1 MAYTLKHTN
10 WFSNRPTY
18 TTNKFGISPSSKFI
32 YKEMEIEAYKTSA
45 ALMSQALFYVSN
57 QVTENSAQLVA
68 KENSDS
74 SYTDG
79 KHIVVGMNPMNEHED
94 AYVGMDIEMGLACHE
109 ACHCA
114 FTDFKNYDLKMV
126 KYPIAHWLHNVYED
140 ECIEEMLGIR
150 KPQWMYFLNNVLV
163 HYFSE
168 DKFINSMKKLVL
180 SNSKIDTVQFMVLYM
195 VRNSSLSKRF
205 PKEWID
211 EFGPML
217 DEIYEK
223 VIVKLENPSQFK
235 YSPTKNTVDA
245 CLDTIEII
253 KKYVKLDDLNSK
265 LAKPNLGMIGNSST
279 EGNPNQEKNCGQNGL
294 FSPNTSEG
302 RTKSKNAISQK
313 FNKAKESVNQE
324 NDTLGKCDNKPNELF
339 KGATKEIG
347 AVKPNSFDA
356 VAYKKM
362 VSKLTEEIKIA
373 KKIIIPNNK
382 KIELEDDKFHRNGQL
397 ISSHLV
403 QAIQGVNCVYHR
415 KVMKKSESPDPKYA
429 FVISIDESGSMNFP
443 QNSEYSARNVAS
455 KLACIFYESMKNY
468 EGIDLYIYGHGENI
482 VKYITPKDKNPYKLG
497 NRLCQMSQNDAKSYD
512 TILKDVKLQTNK
524 KIFFLNI
531 TDSLYL
537 SSKTSLIRVINDWK
551 AQNILFGLL
560 CINSTDYEYKNNEKE
575 YKSINYQLYADNW
588 VSVPNTKSGMKE
600 ALIKFSNIVRKNY
613 DKLK

>member
-10 WFSNRPTY
+10 WFSSRPTY
-18 TTNKFGISPSSKFI
+18 TINKFGISPSSKFI
-32 YKEMEIEAYKTSA
+32 YKEIEIEAYKTSA
-45 ALMSQALFYVSN
+45 ALMSQALLYVSN
-57 QVTENSAQLVA
+57 QVTENSVQLVA

-79 KHIVVGMNPMNEHED
+79 KHIVVGMNPMKEHED
-94 AYVGMDIEMGLACHE
+94 AYVGMDIEMGLVCHE

-180 SNSKIDTVQFMVLYM
+180 SNSKIDIVQFMVLYM

-211 EFGPML
+211 EFGSML

-223 VIVKLENPSQFK
+223 VIVKLEDPSQFK
-235 YSPTKNTVDA
+235 YSPTKNTVVA

-324 NDTLGKCDNKPNELF
+324 NDTLGKPDNKPNELF

-347 AVKPNSFDA
+347 AVKPNSSDA

-362 VSKLTEEIKIA
+362 VSKLTEEINIA

-382 KIELEDDKFHRNGQL
+382 KIELKDDKFHRNGQL

-455 KLACIFYESMKNY
+455 KLACIFYEAMKNY

-497 NRLCQMSQNDAKSYD
+497 NRLHQMSQNDAKSYD

-524 KIFFLNI
+524 KILFLNI

-551 AQNILFGLL
+551 AQNVLFGLL
-560 CINSTDYEYKNNEKE
+560 CINSMDYEYKNNEKE
-575 YKSINYQLYADNW
+575 YKSINYQLYDDNW

>member
-1 MAYTLKHTN
+1 MAYTLKHTK

-18 TTNKFGISPSSKFI
+18 TINKFGINPSSKFI

-45 ALMSQALFYVSN
+45 ALMSQALLYVSN

-79 KHIVVGMNPMNEHED
+79 KHIVVGMNPMKEHKD
-94 AYVGMDIEMGLACHE
+94 AYDGMDIEMGLACHE

-140 ECIEEMLGIR
+140 ECIEEMLGVR
-150 KPQWMYFLNNVLV
+150 KPQWMYFLNHVLS

-168 DKFINSMKKLVL
+168 NKFISSMKKLIL
-180 SNSKIDTVQFMVLYM
+180 SDSKIDIVQFMILYM
-195 VRNSSLSKRF
+195 VRNSSFSFRF

-223 VIVKLENPSQFK
+223 VIVKIEDPNQFK
-235 YSPTKNTVDA
+235 YTPTKNTVVA
-245 CLDTIEII
+245 SIDTIEII

-265 LAKPNLGMIGNSST
+265 LSKPNLGMIGNSST
-279 EGNPNQEKNCGQNGL
+279 EGNPNQDKNCGQNGL
-294 FSPNTSEG
+294 FSPNTSDG
-302 RTKSKNAISQK
+302 RSKSKNAISQK

-324 NDTLGKCDNKPNELF
+324 NDTIDKCNNKPDELF

-347 AVKPNSFDA
+347 AIKPNSSDSI
-356 VAYKKM
+356 AYNRIISSLK
-362 VSKLTEEIKIA
+362 EEIRIA
-373 KKIIIPNNK
+373 KRIIIPNNK

-415 KVMKKSESPDPKYA
+415 KVIKKSETPDPKYA
-429 FVISIDESGSMNFP
+429 FVLSLDESGSMSYQLSN
-443 QNSEYSARNVAS
+443 EYSGRNIAS
-455 KLACIFYESMKNY
+455 KLACIFYEAMKDY

-482 VKYITPKDKNPYKLG
+482 VKYVTPKDKNPYKLG
-497 NRLCQMSQNDAKSYD
+497 NRLYQGMQNDAKSYD
-512 TILKDVKLQTNK
+512 TILKDVRLQTNK

-537 SSKTSLIRVINDWK
+537 SNKENLVQTIKQWK
-551 AQNILFGLL
+551 DRNVSFGLL
-560 CINSTDYEYKNNEKE
+560 CINSSENETR
-575 YKSINYQLYADNW
+575 YNAINDEMYGDNW
-588 VSVPNTKSGMKE
+588 VGVSDTKLGMKE

>member
-1 MAYTLKHTN
+1 MTYTLKHTN

-18 TTNKFGISPSSKFI
+18 TINKFGISPSSKFI
-32 YKEMEIEAYKTSA
+32 YKEMEIEAYKTSD
-45 ALMSQALFYVSN
+45 ALMSQALLYVSN

-79 KHIVVGMNPMNEHED
+79 KHIVVGMNPMKEHED

-114 FTDFKNYDLKMV
+114 FTDFKNYDLKTV

-195 VRNSSLSKRF
+195 VRNSSLSNRF

-223 VIVKLENPSQFK
+223 VIVKLEDPSQFK
-235 YSPTKNTVDA
+235 YSPTKNTVVA

-347 AVKPNSFDA
+347 AVKPNSSDGI
-356 VAYKKM
+356 AYKKM

-455 KLACIFYESMKNY
+455 KLACIFYEAMKNY

-497 NRLCQMSQNDAKSYD
+497 NRLHQMSQNDAKSYD

-524 KIFFLNI
+524 KILFLNI

-551 AQNILFGLL
+551 AQNVLFGLL

-575 YKSINYQLYADNW
+575 YKSINYQLYGDNW
-588 VSVPNTKSGMKE
+588 VGVSDTKSGMKE

>member
-1 MAYTLKHTN
+1 MTYTLKHTK

-18 TTNKFGISPSSKFI
+18 TVNKFGINPSSKFI

-45 ALMSQALFYVSN
+45 ALMSQALLYVSN
-57 QVTENSAQLVA
+57 QVTENSAQLVV
-68 KENSDS
+68 KKNSDT

-79 KHIVVGMNPMNEHED
+79 KHIVVGMNPMKEHKD
-94 AYVGMDIEMGLACHE
+94 AYDGMDIGMGLACHE

-114 FTDFKNYDLKMV
+114 FTDFKNYDLEKV

-150 KPQWMYFLNNVLV
+150 KPQWMYFLNHVLS

-180 SNSKIDTVQFMVLYM
+180 SNSKIDIVQFIVLYM
-195 VRNSSLSKRF
+195 VRNSNLSNRF

-223 VIVKLENPSQFK
+223 VIVNLEDPSQFK
-235 YSPTKNTVDA
+235 YSPTKNTVVA

-253 KKYVKLDDLNSK
+253 KKYVKLDDLNSD

-279 EGNPNQEKNCGQNGL
+279 EGNPNQDKNCGQNGL
-294 FSPNTSEG
+294 FSPNTKTG
-302 RTKSKNAISQK
+302 RSKSNHIIEQK
-313 FNKAKESVNQE
+313 FDNAKNTL
-324 NDTLGKCDNKPNELF
+324 NDNSSNNLSDVKLVGNAPVD
-339 KGATKEIG
+339 EIG
-347 AVKPNSFDA
+347 AIKPNNSDT
-356 VAYKKM
+356 VAYKKI
-362 VSKLTEEIKIA
+362 VSFLKEEIRIA
-373 KKIIIPNNK
+373 KRIIIPNNK

-429 FVISIDESGSMNFP
+429 FVLSIDESGSMGP
-443 QNSEYSARNVAS
+443 KSSYEYSPRNIAT
-455 KLACIFYESMKNY
+455 KIACIFYEAMKDY
-468 EGIDLYIYGHGENI
+468 DGIDLYIYGHGENI

-497 NRLCQMSQNDAKSYD
+497 NRRCQGMQNDAKSYD
-512 TILKDVKLQTNK
+512 TILKDVRLHTNK

-537 SSKTSLIRVINDWK
+537 SNKESLIKTISKWK
-551 AQNILFGLL
+551 DRNVSFGLL
-560 CINSTDYEYKNNEKE
+560 SINSFEKNKTKYDTINDRMYE
-575 YKSINYQLYADNW
+575 DNW
-588 VSVPNTKSGMKE
+588 VSIPNSKSGMKE
-600 ALIKFSNIVRKNY
+600 ALIRFSNIVRKNY

>member
-1 MAYTLKHTN
+1 MTYTLKHTN

-18 TTNKFGISPSSKFI
+18 TINKFGISPSSKFI

-45 ALMSQALFYVSN
+45 ALMSQALLYVSN

-79 KHIVVGMNPMNEHED
+79 KHIVVGMNPMKEHED

-114 FTDFKNYDLKMV
+114 FTDFKNYDLKTV

-195 VRNSSLSKRF
+195 VRNSSLSNRF

-223 VIVKLENPSQFK
+223 VIVKLEDPSQFK
-235 YSPTKNTVDA
+235 YSPTKNTVVA

-347 AVKPNSFDA
+347 AVKPNSSDGI
-356 VAYKKM
+356 AYKKM
-362 VSKLTEEIKIA
+362 VSKLTEEINIA

-455 KLACIFYESMKNY
+455 KLACIFYEAMKNY
-468 EGIDLYIYGHGENI
+468 EGINLYIYGHGENI

-497 NRLCQMSQNDAKSYD
+497 NRLHQMSQNDAKSYD

-524 KIFFLNI
+524 KILFLNI

-551 AQNILFGLL
+551 AQNVLFGLL

-575 YKSINYQLYADNW
+575 YKSINYQLYGDNW
-588 VSVPNTKSGMKE
+588 VGVSDTKSGMKE

>member
-1 MAYTLKHTN
+1 MAYTLKHTK

-18 TTNKFGISPSSKFI
+18 TINKFGINPSSKFI

-45 ALMSQALFYVSN
+45 ALMSQALLYVSN
-57 QVTENSAQLVA
+57 QVTENSAQLVV

-79 KHIVVGMNPMNEHED
+79 KHIVVGMNPMKEHKD
-94 AYVGMDIEMGLACHE
+94 AYDGMDIEMGLACHE

-140 ECIEEMLGIR
+140 ECIEEMLGVG
-150 KPQWMYFLNNVLV
+150 KPQWMYFLNHVLS

-168 DKFINSMKKLVL
+168 DKFINSVKKLVL
-180 SNSKIDTVQFMVLYM
+180 SNSKIDIVQFMVLYM
-195 VRNSSLSKRF
+195 VRNSNLSNRF
-205 PKEWID
+205 PKEWIE

-217 DEIYEK
+217 DEIYEN
-223 VIVKLENPSQFK
+223 VIVKIEDPNQFK
-235 YSPTKNTVDA
+235 YSPTKNTVFA

-265 LAKPNLGMIGNSST
+265 LSKPNLGMIGNSST
-279 EGNPNQEKNCGQNGL
+279 EGNPNQDKNCGQNGL

-302 RTKSKNAISQK
+302 RNKSNNVISQK

-324 NDTLGKCDNKPNELF
+324 NDALGKPDNKLDELF

-347 AVKPNSFDA
+347 AVKPNSSDV

-362 VSKLTEEIKIA
+362 VSKLTEEINIA

-455 KLACIFYESMKNY
+455 KLACIFYEAMKNY
-468 EGIDLYIYGHGENI
+468 DGIDLYIYGHGENI

-497 NRLCQMSQNDAKSYD
+497 NRLHQMSQNDAKSYD

-551 AQNILFGLL
+551 AKNVLFGLL
-560 CINSTDYEYKNNEKE
+560 CINSTDYQYKNNEKE
-575 YKSINYQLYADNW
+575 YKSINYQLYGDNW
-588 VSVPNTKSGMKE
+588 VGVSDTKSGMKE
-600 ALIKFSNIVRKNY
+600 ALIKFSNIIRKNY

>member
-1 MAYTLKHTN
+1 MTYTLKHTK

-18 TTNKFGISPSSKFI
+18 TVNKFGINPSSKFI

-45 ALMSQALFYVSN
+45 ALMSQALLYVSN
-57 QVTENSAQLVA
+57 QVTENSAQLVV
-68 KENSDS
+68 KKNSDT

-79 KHIVVGMNPMNEHED
+79 KHIVVGMNPMKEHSN
-94 AYVGMDIEMGLACHE
+94 AYDGMDIEMGLTCHE

-114 FTDFKNYDLKMV
+114 FTDFKNYDLETV

-150 KPQWMYFLNNVLV
+150 KPQWMYFLNHVLS

-168 DKFINSMKKLVL
+168 DKFINSIKKLVL
-180 SNSKIDTVQFMVLYM
+180 SNSKIDIVQFMVLYM
-195 VRNSSLSKRF
+195 VRNSSLSNRF

-211 EFGPML
+211 EFGQML
-217 DEIYEK
+217 DEIYEN
-223 VIVKLENPSQFK
+223 VIVKIEDPNQFK
-235 YSPTKNTVDA
+235 YSPTKNTVVA

-253 KKYVKLDDLNSK
+253 KKYVKLDDLNSD

-279 EGNPNQEKNCGQNGL
+279 EGNPNQDKNCGQNGL
-294 FSPNTSEG
+294 FSPNTKTG
-302 RTKSKNAISQK
+302 RSKSNHVIEQK
-313 FNKAKESVNQE
+313 FDNAKNTL
-324 NDTLGKCDNKPNELF
+324 NDNSSNNLSDVKLVGNAPAD
-339 KGATKEIG
+339 EIG
-347 AVKPNSFDA
+347 AVKPNNSDT
-356 VAYKKM
+356 VAYKKI
-362 VSKLTEEIKIA
+362 VSFLKEEIRIA
-373 KKIIIPNNK
+373 KRIIIPNNK

-429 FVISIDESGSMNFP
+429 FVLSIDESGSMGP
-443 QNSEYSARNVAS
+443 KSSYEYSPRNIAT
-455 KLACIFYESMKNY
+455 KLACIFYEAMKDY
-468 EGIDLYIYGHGENI
+468 DGIDLYIYGHGENI

-497 NRLCQMSQNDAKSYD
+497 NRRCQGMQNDAKSYD
-512 TILKDVKLQTNK
+512 TILKDVRLQTNK

-537 SSKTSLIRVINDWK
+537 SNKESLIKTISKWK
-551 AQNILFGLL
+551 DRNVSFGLL
-560 CINSTDYEYKNNEKE
+560 SINSFEKNKTKYDTINDRMYE
-575 YKSINYQLYADNW
+575 DNW
-588 VSVPNTKSGMKE
+588 VSIPNSKSGMKE
-600 ALIKFSNIVRKNY
+600 ALIRFSNIVRKNY

>member
-1 MAYTLKHTN
+1 MAYIIKHTK

-18 TTNKFGISPSSKFI
+18 TINKFGINPSSKFI

-45 ALMSQALFYVSN
+45 ALMSQALLYVSN
-57 QVTENSAQLVA
+57 QVTENSAQLVV
-68 KENSDS
+68 KKNSDT

-79 KHIVVGMNPMNEHED
+79 KHIVVGMNPMKEHKD
-94 AYVGMDIEMGLACHE
+94 AYDGMDIEMGLACHE

-140 ECIEEMLGIR
+140 ECIEEMLGVR
-150 KPQWMYFLNNVLV
+150 KPQWMYFLNNVLS

-180 SNSKIDTVQFMVLYM
+180 SNSKIDIVQFMVLYM
-195 VRNSSLSKRF
+195 VRNSELSNRF

-223 VIVKLENPSQFK
+223 VIVKIEDPNQFK
-235 YSPTKNTVDA
+235 YSPTKNTVVA

-265 LAKPNLGMIGNSST
+265 LSKPNLGMIGNSST
-279 EGNPNQEKNCGQNGL
+279 EGNPNQDKNCGQNGL

-302 RTKSKNAISQK
+302 RTKSKNVISQK

-347 AVKPNSFDA
+347 AVKPNSSDA

-397 ISSHLV
+397 ISSHLI

-455 KLACIFYESMKNY
+455 KLACIFYEAMKNY
-468 EGIDLYIYGHGENI
+468 DGIDLYIYGHGENI
-482 VKYITPKDKNPYKLG
+482 VKYITPKDRNPYKLG

-537 SSKTSLIRVINDWK
+537 SSKTSLIRVIDNWK
-551 AQNILFGLL
+551 AQNVLFGLL
-560 CINSTDYEYKNNEKE
+560 CINSSDYKYQNKEKE
-575 YKSINYQLYADNW
+575 YKAINNQLYGDNW
-588 VSVPNTKSGMKE
+588 VGVSDTKSGMKE

>member
-1 MAYTLKHTN
+1 MAYTLKHTK

-18 TTNKFGISPSSKFI
+18 TINKFGINPSSKFI
-32 YKEMEIEAYKTSA
+32 YKEMEIESYKTSA
-45 ALMSQALFYVSN
+45 ALMSQALLYVSN
-57 QVTENSAQLVA
+57 QVTENSAQLVV

-79 KHIVVGMNPMNEHED
+79 KHIVVGMNPMKEHKD
-94 AYVGMDIEMGLACHE
+94 AYDGMDIEMGLACHE

-140 ECIEEMLGIR
+140 ECIEEMLGVR
-150 KPQWMYFLNNVLV
+150 KSQWMYFLNHVLS

-168 DKFINSMKKLVL
+168 DKFINSVKKLVL
-180 SNSKIDTVQFMVLYM
+180 SNSKIDIVQFMILYM
-195 VRNSSLSKRF
+195 VRNSNLLNRF

-223 VIVKLENPSQFK
+223 VIVKIEDPNQFK
-235 YSPTKNTVDA
+235 YSPTKNTVVA

-265 LAKPNLGMIGNSST
+265 LSKPNLGMIGNSST
-279 EGNPNQEKNCGQNGL
+279 EGNPNQDKNCGQNGL

-302 RTKSKNAISQK
+302 RTKSKNVISQK

-347 AVKPNSFDA
+347 AVKPNSSDA

-415 KVMKKSESPDPKYA
+415 KIMKKSESPDPKYA

-455 KLACIFYESMKNY
+455 KLACIFYEAMKNY
-468 EGIDLYIYGHGENI
+468 DGIDLYIYGHGENI
-482 VKYITPKDKNPYKLG
+482 VKYITPKDRNPYKLG

-537 SSKTSLIRVINDWK
+537 SSKTSLIRVIDNWK
-551 AQNILFGLL
+551 AQNVLFGLL
-560 CINSTDYEYKNNEKE
+560 CINSSDYKYQNNEKE
-575 YKSINYQLYADNW
+575 YKAINNQLYGDNW
-588 VSVPNTKSGMKE
+588 VGVSDTKSGMKE

>member
-1 MAYTLKHTN
+1 MSYILKHTK

-18 TTNKFGISPSSKFI
+18 TVNKFGINPSSKFI

-45 ALMSQALFYVSN
+45 ALMSQALLYVSN
-57 QVTENSAQLVA
+57 QVTENSAQLVV
-68 KENSDS
+68 KKNSDT

-79 KHIVVGMNPMNEHED
+79 KHIVVGMNPMNEYSN
-94 AYVGMDIEMGLACHE
+94 AYDGMDIEMGLACHE

-114 FTDFKNYDLKMV
+114 FTDFKNYDLEKV

-140 ECIEEMLGIR
+140 ECIEEMLGVR
-150 KPQWMYFLNNVLV
+150 KPQWMYFLNHVLS

-168 DKFINSMKKLVL
+168 DKFINSIKKLVL
-180 SNSKIDTVQFMVLYM
+180 SNSKIDIVQFMVLYM
-195 VRNSSLSKRF
+195 VRNSSLSNRF

-223 VIVKLENPSQFK
+223 VIVKIEDPNQFK
-235 YSPTKNTVDA
+235 YSPTKNTVVA

-253 KKYVKLDDLNSK
+253 KKYVKLDDLNSD

-279 EGNPNQEKNCGQNGL
+279 EGNPNQDKNCGQNGL
-294 FSPNTSEG
+294 FSPNTKTG
-302 RTKSKNAISQK
+302 RSKSNHAIEQK
-313 FNKAKESVNQE
+313 FDNAKNTL
-324 NDTLGKCDNKPNELF
+324 NDNSSNNLSDVKLVGNAPVD
-339 KGATKEIG
+339 EIG
-347 AVKPNSFDA
+347 AVKPNNSDT
-356 VAYKKM
+356 VAYKKI
-362 VSKLTEEIKIA
+362 VSFLKEEIRIA
-373 KKIIIPNNK
+373 KRIIIPNNK

-429 FVISIDESGSMNFP
+429 FVLSIDESGSMGP
-443 QNSEYSARNVAS
+443 KSSYEYSPRNIAT
-455 KLACIFYESMKNY
+455 KLACIFYEAMKDY
-468 EGIDLYIYGHGENI
+468 DGIDLYIYGHGENI

-497 NRLCQMSQNDAKSYD
+497 NRRCQGMQNDAKSYD
-512 TILKDVKLQTNK
+512 TILKDVRLHTNK

-537 SSKTSLIRVINDWK
+537 SNKESLIKTISKWK
-551 AQNILFGLL
+551 DRNVSFGLL
-560 CINSTDYEYKNNEKE
+560 SINSFEKNKTKYDTINDRMYE
-575 YKSINYQLYADNW
+575 DNW
-588 VSVPNTKSGMKE
+588 VSIPNSKSGMKE
-600 ALIKFSNIVRKNY
+600 ALIRFSNIVRKNY

>member
-1 MAYTLKHTN
+1 MPYILKHTK

-18 TTNKFGISPSSKFI
+18 TINKFGINPSSKFI
-32 YKEMEIEAYKTSA
+32 YKEMEIEAYKTSP
-45 ALMSQALFYVSN
+45 ALMSQALLYVSN

-68 KENSDS
+68 KKNSDS

-79 KHIVVGMNPMNEHED
+79 KHIVVGMNPMKEHKD
-94 AYVGMDIEMGLACHE
+94 AYDGMDIEMGLACHE

-140 ECIEEMLGIR
+140 ECIEEMLGIK
-150 KPQWMYFLNNVLV
+150 KPQWMYFLNHVLS

-168 DKFINSMKKLVL
+168 DKFINSIKKLVL
-180 SNSKIDTVQFMVLYM
+180 SNSKIDIVQFMILYM
-195 VRNSSLSKRF
+195 VRNSELSNRF

-223 VIVKLENPSQFK
+223 VIVKIEDPNQFK
-235 YSPTKNTVDA
+235 YTPTKNTVVA

-253 KKYVKLDDLNSK
+253 KKYVKLDDLNSR
-265 LAKPNLGMIGNSST
+265 LSKPNLGMIGNSST
-279 EGNPNQEKNCGQNGL
+279 EGNPNQDKNCGQNGL
-294 FSPNTSEG
+294 FSPNTSAG
-302 RTKSKNAISQK
+302 RSKSNNAIKQKFDNAKNALNNNS
-313 FNKAKESVNQE
+313 NNESLEIKMFE
-324 NDTLGKCDNKPNELF
+324 NSID
-339 KGATKEIG
+339 EIG
-347 AVKPNSFDA
+347 AIKPNNSDA
-356 VAYKKM
+356 IAYNRIISSLK
-362 VSKLTEEIKIA
+362 EEIRIA
-373 KKIIIPNNK
+373 KRIIIPNNK
-382 KIELEDDKFHRNGQL
+382 KIELEDDKFHRNGQI

-415 KVMKKSESPDPKYA
+415 KVIKRSETPDPKYA
-429 FVISIDESGSMNFP
+429 FVLSLDESGSMNFP
-443 QNSEYSARNVAS
+443 QNGEYSARNVAS
-455 KLACIFYESMKNY
+455 KLACIFYEAMKNY

-497 NRLCQMSQNDAKSYD
+497 NRLYQMSQNDAKSYD
-512 TILKDVKLQTNK
+512 TILKDVRLQTNK

-537 SSKTSLIRVINDWK
+537 SNKENLVQTIKQWK
-551 AQNILFGLL
+551 DRNVSFGLL
-560 CINSTDYEYKNNEKE
+560 CINSSENETR
-575 YKSINYQLYADNW
+575 YNAINDEMYGDNW
-588 VSVPNTKSGMKE
+588 VSIHNSKSGMKE
-600 ALIKFSNIVRKNY
+600 SLIKFSNIIKKNY

>member
-1 MAYTLKHTN
+1 MAYILKHTK

-18 TTNKFGISPSSKFI
+18 TINKFGINPSSKFI

-45 ALMSQALFYVSN
+45 ALMSQALLYVSN
-57 QVTENSAQLVA
+57 QVTENSAQLVV

-79 KHIVVGMNPMNEHED
+79 KHIVVGMNPMKEHKD
-94 AYVGMDIEMGLACHE
+94 AYDGMDIEMGLACHE

-140 ECIEEMLGIR
+140 ECIEEMLGVR
-150 KPQWMYFLNNVLV
+150 KSQWMYFLNHVLS

-168 DKFINSMKKLVL
+168 DKFINSVKKLVL
-180 SNSKIDTVQFMVLYM
+180 SNSKIDIVQFMVLYM
-195 VRNSSLSKRF
+195 VRNSNLSNRF

-223 VIVKLENPSQFK
+223 VIVKIEDPNQFK
-235 YSPTKNTVDA
+235 YSPTKNTVVA

-265 LAKPNLGMIGNSST
+265 LSKPNLGMIGNSST
-279 EGNPNQEKNCGQNGL
+279 EGNPNQDKNCGQNGL

-302 RTKSKNAISQK
+302 RTKSKNVISQK

-347 AVKPNSFDA
+347 AVKPNSSDA

-415 KVMKKSESPDPKYA
+415 KLMKKSESPDPKYA

-443 QNSEYSARNVAS
+443 QNSEYSARNAAS
-455 KLACIFYESMKNY
+455 KLACIFYEAMKNY
-468 EGIDLYIYGHGENI
+468 DGIDLYIYGHGENI
-482 VKYITPKDKNPYKLG
+482 VKYITPKDRNPYKLG

-537 SSKTSLIRVINDWK
+537 SSKTSLIRVIDNWK
-551 AQNILFGLL
+551 AKNVLFGLL
-560 CINSTDYEYKNNEKE
+560 CINSSDYEYQNKEKE
-575 YKSINYQLYADNW
+575 YKAINNQLYGDNW
-588 VSVPNTKSGMKE
+588 VGVSDTKSGMKE

>member
-1 MAYTLKHTN
+1 MTYTLKHTN

-18 TTNKFGISPSSKFI
+18 TINKFGISPSSKFI

-45 ALMSQALFYVSN
+45 ALMSQALLYVSN

-79 KHIVVGMNPMNEHED
+79 KHIVVGMNPMKEHED

-150 KPQWMYFLNNVLV
+150 KPQWMYFLNNVLI

-195 VRNSSLSKRF
+195 VRNSSLSNRF

-223 VIVKLENPSQFK
+223 VIVKLEDPSQFK
-235 YSPTKNTVDA
+235 YSPTKNTVVA

-302 RTKSKNAISQK
+302 RTKSKNVISQK

-347 AVKPNSFDA
+347 AVKPNSSDV

-362 VSKLTEEIKIA
+362 VSKLTEEINIA

-455 KLACIFYESMKNY
+455 KLACIFYEAMKNY

-497 NRLCQMSQNDAKSYD
+497 NRLHQMSQNDAKSYD

-524 KIFFLNI
+524 KILFLNI

-551 AQNILFGLL
+551 AQNVLFGLL

-575 YKSINYQLYADNW
+575 YKSINYQLYDDNW
-588 VSVPNTKSGMKE
+588 VGVSDTKSGMKE

>member
-1 MAYTLKHTN
+1 MSYILKHTK

-18 TTNKFGISPSSKFI
+18 TVNKFGINPSSKFI

-45 ALMSQALFYVSN
+45 ALMSQALLYVSN
-57 QVTENSAQLVA
+57 QVTENSAQLVV
-68 KENSDS
+68 KKNSDT

-79 KHIVVGMNPMNEHED
+79 KHIVVGMNPMNEYSN
-94 AYVGMDIEMGLACHE
+94 AYDGMDIEMGLTCHE

-114 FTDFKNYDLKMV
+114 FTDFKNYDLEKV

-150 KPQWMYFLNNVLV
+150 KPQWMYFLNHVLS

-168 DKFINSMKKLVL
+168 DKFINSIKKLVL
-180 SNSKIDTVQFMVLYM
+180 SNSKIDILQFMVLYM
-195 VRNSSLSKRF
+195 VRNSNLSNRF
-205 PKEWID
+205 PKEWIE

-223 VIVKLENPSQFK
+223 VIVKIEDPNQFK
-235 YSPTKNTVDA
+235 YSPTKNTVVA

-265 LAKPNLGMIGNSST
+265 LSKPNLGMIGNSST
-279 EGNPNQEKNCGQNGL
+279 EGNPNQDKNCGQNGL
-294 FSPNTSEG
+294 FSPSTKVG
-302 RTKSKNAISQK
+302 RSKSNHVIEQKFDNAKNAL
-313 FNKAKESVNQE
+313 
-324 NDTLGKCDNKPNELF
+324 NDNSSNNLSDVQLVGNAPVD
-339 KGATKEIG
+339 EIG
-347 AVKPNSFDA
+347 AVKPNNSDT
-356 VAYKKM
+356 VAYKKI
-362 VSKLTEEIKIA
+362 VSFLKEEIRIA
-373 KKIIIPNNK
+373 KRIIIPNNK

-429 FVISIDESGSMNFP
+429 FVLSIDESGSMGP
-443 QNSEYSARNVAS
+443 KSSYEYSPRNIAT
-455 KLACIFYESMKNY
+455 KLACIFYEAMKGY
-468 EGIDLYIYGHGENI
+468 DGIDLYIYGHGENI
-482 VKYITPKDKNPYKLG
+482 VKYVTPKDKNPYKLG
-497 NRLCQMSQNDAKSYD
+497 NRRCQGMQNDAKSYD
-512 TILKDVKLQTNK
+512 TILKDVRLQTNK

-537 SSKTSLIRVINDWK
+537 SNKESLIKTISKWK
-551 AQNILFGLL
+551 DRNVSFGLL
-560 CINSTDYEYKNNEKE
+560 SINSFEKNKTKYDTINDRMYE
-575 YKSINYQLYADNW
+575 DNW
-588 VSVPNTKSGMKE
+588 VSIPNSKSGMKE
-600 ALIKFSNIVRKNY
+600 ALIRFSNIVRKNY

>member
-1 MAYTLKHTN
+1 
-10 WFSNRPTY
+10 
-18 TTNKFGISPSSKFI
+18 
-32 YKEMEIEAYKTSA
+32 
-45 ALMSQALFYVSN
+45 
-57 QVTENSAQLVA
+57 
-68 KENSDS
+68 
-74 SYTDG
+74 
-79 KHIVVGMNPMNEHED
+79 
-94 AYVGMDIEMGLACHE
+94 
-109 ACHCA
+109 
-114 FTDFKNYDLKMV
+114 
-126 KYPIAHWLHNVYED
+126 
-140 ECIEEMLGIR
+140 MLGVG
-150 KPQWMYFLNNVLV
+150 KPQWMYFLNHVLS

-168 DKFINSMKKLVL
+168 DKFINSVKKLVL
-180 SNSKIDTVQFMVLYM
+180 SNSKIDIVQFMVLYM
-195 VRNSSLSKRF
+195 VRNSNLSNRF

-217 DEIYEK
+217 DEIYEN
-223 VIVKLENPSQFK
+223 VIVKIEDPNQFK
-235 YSPTKNTVDA
+235 YSPTKNTVVA

-265 LAKPNLGMIGNSST
+265 LSKPNLGMIGNSST
-279 EGNPNQEKNCGQNGL
+279 EGNPNQDKNCGQNGL

-302 RTKSKNAISQK
+302 RTKSKNVISQK

-347 AVKPNSFDA
+347 AVKPNSSDA

-455 KLACIFYESMKNY
+455 KLACIFYEAMKNY
-468 EGIDLYIYGHGENI
+468 DGIDLYIYGHGENI
-482 VKYITPKDKNPYKLG
+482 VKYITPKDRNPYKLG

-537 SSKTSLIRVINDWK
+537 SSKTSLIRVIDNWK
-551 AQNILFGLL
+551 AKNVLFGLL
-560 CINSTDYEYKNNEKE
+560 CINSSDYEYQNKEKE
-575 YKSINYQLYADNW
+575 YKAINNQLYGDNW
-588 VSVPNTKSGMKE
+588 VGVSDTKSGMKE

>member
-1 MAYTLKHTN
+1 MAYIIKHTK

-18 TTNKFGISPSSKFI
+18 TINKFGINPSSKFI

-45 ALMSQALFYVSN
+45 ALMSQALLYVSN
-57 QVTENSAQLVA
+57 QVTENSAQLVV

-79 KHIVVGMNPMNEHED
+79 KHIVVGMNPMKEHKD
-94 AYVGMDIEMGLACHE
+94 AYDGMDIEMGLACHE

-140 ECIEEMLGIR
+140 ECIEEMLGVR
-150 KPQWMYFLNNVLV
+150 KPQWMYFLNNVLS

-168 DKFINSMKKLVL
+168 DKFINSVKKLVL
-180 SNSKIDTVQFMVLYM
+180 SNNKIDIVQFMVLYM
-195 VRNSSLSKRF
+195 VRNSNLSNRF

-223 VIVKLENPSQFK
+223 VIVKIEDPSQFK
-235 YSPTKNTVDA
+235 YSPTKNTVVA
-245 CLDTIEII
+245 CIDTIEII

-265 LAKPNLGMIGNSST
+265 LSKPNLGMIGNSST
-279 EGNPNQEKNCGQNGL
+279 EGNPNQDKNCGQNGL

-302 RTKSKNAISQK
+302 RTKSKNVISQK

-347 AVKPNSFDA
+347 AVKPNSSDA

-429 FVISIDESGSMNFP
+429 FVISIDESGSMDLP
-443 QNSEYSARNVAS
+443 RNSEYSSRNVAS
-455 KLACIFYESMKNY
+455 KLACIFYEAMKNY

-482 VKYITPKDKNPYKLG
+482 VKYITPKDRNPYKLG
-497 NRLCQMSQNDAKSYD
+497 NRLYQMSQNDAKSYD

-537 SSKTSLIRVINDWK
+537 SSKTSLIRVIDNWK
-551 AQNILFGLL
+551 AQNVLFGLL
-560 CINSTDYEYKNNEKE
+560 CINSSDYKYQNKEKE
-575 YKSINYQLYADNW
+575 YKAINNQLYGDNW
-588 VSVPNTKSGMKE
+588 VGVSDTKSGMKE

>member
-1 MAYTLKHTN
+1 MAYILKHTK

-18 TTNKFGISPSSKFI
+18 TINKFGINPSSKFI

-45 ALMSQALFYVSN
+45 ALMSQALLYVSN
-57 QVTENSAQLVA
+57 QVTENSAQLVV

-79 KHIVVGMNPMNEHED
+79 KHIVVGMNPMKEHKD
-94 AYVGMDIEMGLACHE
+94 AYDGMDIEMGLACHE

-140 ECIEEMLGIR
+140 ECIEEMLGVR
-150 KPQWMYFLNNVLV
+150 KPQWMYFLNHVLS

-168 DKFINSMKKLVL
+168 DKFINSIKKLVL
-180 SNSKIDTVQFMVLYM
+180 SNSKIDIVQFMVLYM
-195 VRNSSLSKRF
+195 VRNSNLSNRF
-205 PKEWID
+205 PKEWIE

-217 DEIYEK
+217 DEIYENA
-223 VIVKLENPSQFK
+223 IVKIEDPNQFK
-235 YSPTKNTVDA
+235 YSPTKNTVVA
-245 CLDTIEII
+245 SIDTIEII
-253 KKYVKLDDLNSK
+253 KKYVSLDDINSD

-279 EGNPNQEKNCGQNGL
+279 EGNPNLNKNCGQNGL
-294 FSPNTSEG
+294 FSPNTKTG
-302 RTKSKNAISQK
+302 RSKSNHVIKQKFDNAKNALNDNSS
-313 FNKAKESVNQE
+313 NNLSDAKLVGNAPV
-324 NDTLGKCDNKPNELF
+324 D
-339 KGATKEIG
+339 EIG
-347 AVKPNSFDA
+347 AIKPNNSDT
-356 VAYKKM
+356 VAYKKI
-362 VSKLTEEIKIA
+362 VSFLKEEIRIA
-373 KKIIIPNNK
+373 KRIIIPNNK

-443 QNSEYSARNVAS
+443 QNSEYSARNAAS
-455 KLACIFYESMKNY
+455 KLACIFYEAMKNY
-468 EGIDLYIYGHGENI
+468 DGIDLYIYGHGENI
-482 VKYITPKDKNPYKLG
+482 VKYITPKDRNPYKLG
-497 NRLCQMSQNDAKSYD
+497 NRLRQMSQNDAKSYD

-551 AQNILFGLL
+551 AQNVLFGLL
-560 CINSTDYEYKNNEKE
+560 CINSTDYQYKNNEKE
-575 YKSINYQLYADNW
+575 YKSINYQLYGDNW
-588 VSVPNTKSGMKE
+588 VGVSDTKSGMKE